1 MLFLPQYWIS
11 ANHFQFLKTI
21 SLNSVIVSTLEHGH
35 DPWSVPHMYAAA
47 LGISPKTKIHNY
59 SSPTRSSKLTERKS
73 FTFKFR
79 LLTLSISIT
88 YENLTINPQKTK
100 IFEIFGYFY
109 MISMRDDRSEKN

>member
-1 MLFLPQYWIS
+1 MFFLPQYWINAKHS
-11 ANHFQFLKTI
+11 QFLKPI

-79 LLTLSISIT
+79 LLTLSISMT
-88 YENLTINPQKTK
+88 LK
-100 IFEIFGYFY
+100 ISQFIPEKRNSSKYLGIFT
-109 MISMRDDRSEKN
+109 